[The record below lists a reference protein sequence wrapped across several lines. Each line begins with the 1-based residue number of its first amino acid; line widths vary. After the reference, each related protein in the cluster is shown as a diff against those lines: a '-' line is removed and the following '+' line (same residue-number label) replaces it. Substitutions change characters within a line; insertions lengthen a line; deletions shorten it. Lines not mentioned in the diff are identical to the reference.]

1 LIGPSRA
8 VVYTD
13 EVNFEIQL
21 KVKGTTESED
31 KALITEARNYEESF
45 DETSSICFKN
55 CFCTI
60 EFHVQV
66 VESTTQATI
75 LGVQVARGATF
86 PFKYGARVACTPV
99 PGEWVV
105 TDDNRVVCVTRPA
118 SGEVVMVDSKDGA
131 MLKGCDG
138 YLHLP
143 RNVVSVETQGRLDID
158 IQVYSKSGE
167 IAAHDRASFQAKFSK
182 ISQKQC
188 FLCGVELVITV
199 AWSRVV
205 KEKGEFMALGRSY
218 GEA

>member
-75 LGVQVARGATF
+75 LGVQVA
-86 PFKYGARVACTPV
+86 
-99 PGEWVV
+99 
-105 TDDNRVVCVTRPA
+105 
-118 SGEVVMVDSKDGA
+118 
-131 MLKGCDG
+131 
-138 YLHLP
+138 
-143 RNVVSVETQGRLDID
+143 
-158 IQVYSKSGE
+158 
-167 IAAHDRASFQAKFSK
+167 KFSK

>member
-13 EVNFEIQL
+13 EVSFELQL

-31 KALITEARNYEESF
+31 KPLITEARNYEESF
-45 DETSSICFKN
+45 DEATEVCFKN

-60 EFHVQV
+60 EFRMQV

-75 LGVQVARGATF
+75 LSVQVARGATF
-86 PFKYGARVACTPV
+86 PFKYGARVACTPI

-105 TDDNRVVCVTRPA
+105 TDDKRVVCVTRPA

-131 MLKGCDG
+131 MLKGSHG

-158 IQVYSKSGE
+158 IHAYSESGE
-167 IAAHDRASFQAKFSK
+167 IAAHDRASFQAQFSK

-205 KEKGEFMALGRSY
+205 EDKGEFMALGRSY